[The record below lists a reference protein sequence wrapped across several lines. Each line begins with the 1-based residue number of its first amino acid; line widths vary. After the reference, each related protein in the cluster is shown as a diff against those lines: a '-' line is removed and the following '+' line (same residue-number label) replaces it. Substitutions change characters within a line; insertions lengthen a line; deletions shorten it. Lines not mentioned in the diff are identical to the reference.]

1 MPVKRGVPELT
12 GESRRLLLAL
22 QPSLN
27 LCCGIK
33 ASRAFLR
40 VDAAHR
46 RVLCNGSFRVRLLE
60 ELPVG
65 RGVLP
70 AFGLLQLE
78 QVRWEDT
85 SHKLVLFAYISD
97 ADLGHQ
103 SLTTLQLCFPQQLI
117 SALLVVLALEVVQR
131 VDEVGLIDSCL
142 AMSLLQ
148 VEVNLVLRAR
158 AYGTHPV
165 FLAAVDE
172 VLGRE
177 RVSFPQFAIL
187 VALHAL
193 SGALISRFKHLV

>member
-1 MPVKRGVPELT
+1 M
-12 GESRRLLLAL
+12 
-22 QPSLN
+22 
-27 LCCGIK
+27 
-33 ASRAFLR
+33 
-40 VDAAHR
+40 
-46 RVLCNGSFRVRLLE
+46 
-60 ELPVG
+60 
-65 RGVLP
+65 
-70 AFGLLQLE
+70 
-78 QVRWEDT
+78 
-85 SHKLVLFAYISD
+85 
-97 ADLGHQ
+97 
-103 SLTTLQLCFPQQLI
+103 
-117 SALLVVLALEVVQR
+117 VLALEVVQR

-193 SGALISRFKHLV
+193 CRALISHFKHLV